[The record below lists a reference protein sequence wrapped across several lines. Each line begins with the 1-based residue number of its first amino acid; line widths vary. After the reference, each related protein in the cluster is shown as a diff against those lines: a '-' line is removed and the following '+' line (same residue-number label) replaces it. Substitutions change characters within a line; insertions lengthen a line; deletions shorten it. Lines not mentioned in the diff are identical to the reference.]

1 MQDTQQTTKTQ
12 APARSTLSHG
22 VKSLVALLVLG
33 TGSAIAGLLIAGPN
47 GQNGPGAAEAAPA
60 PPPLATTLLTAT
72 DIEPPA
78 SPLQTVSGELA
89 RRETLTGLVQRLGE
103 RLH

>member
-47 GQNGPGAAEAAPA
+47 G
-60 PPPLATTLLTAT
+60 
-72 DIEPPA
+72 
-78 SPLQTVSGELA
+78 
-89 RRETLTGLVQRLGE
+89 
-103 RLH
+103 